1 MLIQEKKVAVIDFSK
16 IEQIVTLVVIVCN
29 DVINC

>member
-16 IEQIVTLVVIVCN
+16 IEQIVTLVVIVFN